1 LSETPYSKASFRS
14 HAAGVTDFGVLM
26 KGSAQPFEA
35 DDKSSSSLDHK
46 AGDEPIPG
54 YRLIEPLGKG
64 GFGEVW
70 KCEAPGGF
78 HKAIK
83 FVRGGTSADDAQGW
97 LASQELQAIELIKN
111 IRHPFILT
119 VERVETSG
127 GTLII
132 VMELADRNL
141 ADLLDECQ
149 RRGQTGVSR
158 PELLRYLGEA
168 AEALDLMNF
177 QHGLQHLDI
186 KPQNLFLVGGH
197 VKVADFGLV
206 NRLPH
211 KKPGDKSVT
220 EHAPR
225 GITPRYVAPEILQH
239 HISRRSDQYS
249 LAIVYQELL
258 TGLPPFNGR
267 NGRQLFM
274 QHLQALPDLT
284 PLPDQDRNIV
294 GRGLAKDPGERF
306 PSCRDLVRALEL
318 SASGMSAP
326 VEEESP
332 ATDIV
337 TAPQAETASGD
348 TVRAAEISPDKR
360 TDLVRRPKLKASAA
374 NLNYQKLLWRTPLGE
389 IWESQAPTG
398 ETQLAYHLQGF
409 HVEDTKDQEK
419 ALSYL
424 QSLRHPAVFRFN
436 IAEMTPH
443 RIVLLFDP
451 WGPSLGE
458 RCRHGALNEQELLQN
473 VTEAALAIDELT
485 GMANFY
491 HLGLNPESVIQGLD
505 GVQFRDFGFIAQLWK
520 SGEQP
525 LDALNPR
532 YAAPELARGRPGPAS
547 DQYSLAMIYADLRL
561 VQVTGKDRTRSATS
575 GKSRI
580 LDLTSIPAP
589 ERRVLTKALQADP
602 ERRFATCAEFTEA
615 LAQCHGS
622 SSSATANTAVVRST
636 MAATQESFLVTL
648 EQWIAEQESRAAAEA
663 AHPAETGSVRDNCVI
678 DIVPGT
684 ARLRLDVFA
693 QEWNAQ
699 PTSSTANEFRFFVP
713 LARGFW
719 DKIVGR
725 NVGVEVHVAIEPV
738 ASAAGRSRAIFTIR
752 PVNCLDRAELV
763 RGQLAPAMLQS
774 LHSCLNAQSERREA
788 DRLPFASKIT
798 VRHRASGAP
807 PAEQQC
813 EVNNVSR
820 NGIGFIAPAP
830 IEQGEIRILLSLPQ
844 KDEQPL
850 PVLVKAVVKRCRPL
864 PGAGYEIGAEF
875 IREPPKT

>member
-1 LSETPYSKASFRS
+1 
-14 HAAGVTDFGVLM
+14 M

-35 DDKSSSSLDHK
+35 DDSASTAAQHK

-54 YRLIEPLGKG
+54 YKLIEPLGKG

-83 FVRGGTSADDAQGW
+83 FVHGSTGSTIEGNQGW

-141 ADLLDECQ
+141 ADLLDEYK

-158 PELLRYLGEA
+158 PELLRYLAEA

-177 QHGLQHLDI
+177 KHGLQHLDI

-258 TGLPPFNGR
+258 TGIPPFNGR

-284 PLPDQDRNIV
+284 PLPDPDRNIV
-294 GRGLAKDPGERF
+294 GRGLAKDPADRF
-306 PSCRDLVRALEL
+306 PSCRDLVHALEL
-318 SASGMSAP
+318 SASGGSAP
-326 VEEESP
+326 APEGPAAP

-337 TAPQAETASGD
+337 AAPQAETAPSD
-348 TVRAAEISPDKR
+348 TVPADEIGADKR
-360 TDLVRRPKLKASAA
+360 TDLVRRPKLKPSVT
-374 NLNYQKLLWRTPLGE
+374 NLNYQNLLSRTPLGE
-389 IWESQAPTG
+389 IWEVQAPTG

-409 HVEDTKDQEK
+409 HVEDPKNQEK

-424 QSLRHPAVFRFN
+424 QGLRHPAVFRFQ
-436 IAEMTPH
+436 IAETTPH

-458 RCRHGALNEQELLQN
+458 RCRQGELDEAELLQN
-473 VTEAALAIDELT
+473 ITEAAQAVDELT
-485 GMANFY
+485 GMANLY

-505 GVQFRDFGFIAQLWK
+505 GVQLRDFGFIAQLWK
-520 SGEQP
+520 SGDQP
-525 LDALNPR
+525 LDGLNPR
-532 YAAPELARGRPGPAS
+532 YAAPELARGRPGPTS
-547 DQYSLAMIYADLRL
+547 DQYGLAMIYADLRL
-561 VQVTGKDRTRSATS
+561 AQVTGKDRTRSAAT
-575 GKSRI
+575 GKSRV

-589 ERRVLTKALQADP
+589 ERRVLSKALQADP
-602 ERRFATCAEFTEA
+602 ERRFATCAEFADA
-615 LAQCHGS
+615 LAECHGAP
-622 SSSATANTAVVRST
+622 SSATANTAVVRSA
-636 MAATQESFLVTL
+636 MQATQESFLVTL
-648 EQWIAEQESRAAAEA
+648 EQWLTEQEGRAIAVTAQ
-663 AHPAETGSVRDNCVI
+663 PASADSVRDSCVI
-678 DIVPGT
+678 DILPGT
-684 ARLRLDVFA
+684 AKLRLDVFA

-699 PTSSTANEFRFFVP
+699 RTSATANEFRFF
-713 LARGFW
+713 LALTRGFW

-725 NVGVEVHVAIEPV
+725 NVGVEIQVTIEPV
-738 ASAAGRSRAIFTIR
+738 AGAVGRSRATFMIR
-752 PVNCLDRAELV
+752 PVNCPDREAVVRSQLV
-763 RGQLAPAMLQS
+763 PAMLQS
-774 LHSCLNAQSERREA
+774 LRTCLNAQSERRGA

-798 VRHRASGAP
+798 VRHRASGAS

-820 NGIGFIAPAP
+820 NGIGFIAPGP

-850 PVLVKAVVKRCRPL
+850 PVLVKAMVKRCRPL
-864 PGAGYEIGAEF
+864 PSAGYEIGAEF
-875 IREPPKT
+875 LREPPKS